1 MGGRGGWRVEGV
13 VSGPEVIDENLIRDF
28 LRVGVEWEGNK
39 REEGKRGRGEEG
51 KRGRGEEGKRGRG
64 KETFPLIL
72 NLSFAFT
79 RWGEVKRPVL

>member
-39 REEGKRGRGEEG
+39 REDQHRPP
-51 KRGRGEEGKRGRG
+51 
-64 KETFPLIL
+64 FPTTHCECCFVVFSLF
-72 NLSFAFT
+72 LSLFHQSNE
-79 RWGEVKRPVL
+79 RSL